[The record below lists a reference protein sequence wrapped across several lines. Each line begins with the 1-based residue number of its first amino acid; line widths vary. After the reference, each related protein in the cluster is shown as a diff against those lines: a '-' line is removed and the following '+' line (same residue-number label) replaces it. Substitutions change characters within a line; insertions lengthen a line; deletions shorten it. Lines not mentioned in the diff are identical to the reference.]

1 MSNPT
6 KMSSH
11 PSNNNDSESEAE
23 RNLRQGSSRPFFKF
37 VLTGGPCGGK
47 TTALARVSSYL
58 RERGFEVFTAPEAF
72 TILASNGF
80 SLDYFAT
87 EGMDVITQLTVLSWQ
102 ESMEDGLENILKAR
116 GLPAVL
122 LCDRGIQDGAAYME
136 PEQWEHV
143 LHAHNWQVVDV
154 REGRY
159 NAVFHMVT
167 AAEGADAFYTL
178 ENNDARTETPEE
190 ARVMD
195 RKTQKAWL
203 GHPQMYVLDNSTDFE
218 GKLQRLVEF
227 IARLVG
233 LPTNLSRQ
241 TAKFLLAEKP
251 NLDAFPSD
259 IDYHVFDVDKVYLVN
274 QASSSQF
281 QEEYQFIRKRTH
293 VSKDGTRGG
302 SVYGETTVQ
311 ITHDGQKLQKKRII
325 SSREYAS
332 SLRQRDLTRYVVR
345 QQRISFLY
353 KLQSFTIHLYEK
365 PVCDIGI
372 LHAQVEAPDGEECKV
387 ELPPFLNVERQL
399 RCEDE
404 DEKYGAFNISL
415 IQEEGMGDAAIL
427 KRQRKYSC

>member
-1 MSNPT
+1 MSLQE
-6 KMSSH
+6 
-11 PSNNNDSESEAE
+11 ESEAE
-23 RNLRQGSSRPFFKF
+23 RNLREASTRPFFKI

-80 SLDYFAT
+80 ALDYFAT
-87 EGMDVITQLTVLSWQ
+87 PGMDIVTQETVLSIQ
-102 ESMEDGLENILKAR
+102 ESLEDGLESILKAR

-136 PEQWEHV
+136 QERWERV
-143 LHAHNWQVVDV
+143 LESRNWQQVDV

-167 AAEGADAFYTL
+167 AADGADAFYTL
-178 ENNDARTETPEE
+178 ENNDARTETPEQ
-190 ARVMD
+190 AREMD

-233 LPTNLSRQ
+233 LPTNLTRQ

-251 NLDAFPSD
+251 NLDSFPPD
-259 IDYHVFDVDKVYLVN
+259 LDYHVFDVDKVYLVSN
-274 QASSSQF
+274 QARQF

-311 ITHDGQKLQKKRII
+311 MTMDGQKVEKKRII
-325 SSREYAS
+325 SSRDYAS
-332 SLRQRDLTRYVVR
+332 KLRQRDLTRFVVR

-365 PVCDIGI
+365 PVSDIGI
-372 LHAQVEAPDGEECKV
+372 LHAQVEAANGEECKV
-387 ELPPFLNVERQL
+387 ELPPFLSVKRQL
-399 RCEDE
+399 GFEVA

-415 IQEEGMGDAAIL
+415 INKKEGMNQGSATEE
-427 KRQRKYSC
+427 KRHRKYSMN

>member
-1 MSNPT
+1 
-6 KMSSH
+6 MSSEQA
-11 PSNNNDSESEAE
+11 DESEAE
-23 RNLRQGSSRPFFKF
+23 RNLRHASTRPFFKI

-87 EGMDVITQLTVLSWQ
+87 PGMDIVTQKTVLSWQ
-102 ESMEDGLENILKAR
+102 ESMEDGLESILKAR

-136 PEQWEHV
+136 QDRWERV
-143 LHAHNWQVVDV
+143 LQTRNWHQVDV

-167 AAEGADAFYTL
+167 AADGAEDFYTL
-178 ENNDARTETPEE
+178 ENNDARTETPEQ
-190 ARVMD
+190 AREMD
-195 RKTQKAWL
+195 CKTQKAWL
-203 GHPQMYVLDNSTDFE
+203 GHPHHYVLDNSTDFE

-233 LPTNLSRQ
+233 LPTNLTRQ

-251 NLDAFPSD
+251 NLDSFPPD
-259 IDYHVFDVDKVYLVN
+259 LDYHVFDVEKVYLVSH
-274 QASSSQF
+274 QAGKF

-293 VSKDGTRGG
+293 VSKDGNRGG
-302 SVYGETTVQ
+302 SVHGLTTVK
-311 ITHDGQKLQKKRII
+311 ITKDGLKVETKRII

-332 SLRQRDLTRYVVR
+332 SLRQRDLTRFVVR

-353 KLQSFTIHLYEK
+353 KLQSLTIHLYEK
-365 PVCDIGI
+365 PVSDIGI
-372 LHAQVEAPDGEECKV
+372 LHAQVEAVNGEECKV
-387 ELPPFLNVERQL
+387 ELPPFLNVKRQL
-399 RCEDE
+399 GFEDA
-404 DEKYGAFNISL
+404 DEKYGAFRISL
-415 IQEEGMGDAAIL
+415 INKEEMTGHDATVE
-427 KRQRKYSC
+427 KRHRKYSMT